1 MLGALDMKTEDT
13 WKFIHEERAQLANT
27 WDSLT
32 PQQWTSPSWCEG
44 WSVQEVA
51 GHILSAAEQTPMNF
65 YRELISAG
73 LKFDVFADRG
83 AKKLSSIG
91 PAELTRRLRAR
102 TTTTNHPP
110 APVMAMLGEIVV
122 HSQDILRPL
131 GLNHRAS
138 SEALV
143 AVADNWKNSNLLI
156 GAKRRISGLSLRA
169 TDVDWSHGSGP
180 EVAGPLN
187 SLVLAMVGRKGAHVD
202 LSGGGVAVLA
212 DRP

>member
-1 MLGALDMKTEDT
+1 MKTEDT
-13 WKFIHEERAQLANT
+13 WEIIHEERAQLANT

-32 PQQWTSPSWCEG
+32 TQQWTSPSWCDG
-44 WSVQEVA
+44 WSVQDVA

-73 LKFDVFADRG
+73 LKFDVLADRG

-102 TTTTNHPP
+102 TATTNHPP

-122 HSQDILRPL
+122 HSQDIRRPL
-131 GLNHRAS
+131 GLNHQAS

-169 TDVDWSHGSGP
+169 TDVDWSHGTGP

-202 LSGGGVAVLA
+202 LSGEGVVVLA